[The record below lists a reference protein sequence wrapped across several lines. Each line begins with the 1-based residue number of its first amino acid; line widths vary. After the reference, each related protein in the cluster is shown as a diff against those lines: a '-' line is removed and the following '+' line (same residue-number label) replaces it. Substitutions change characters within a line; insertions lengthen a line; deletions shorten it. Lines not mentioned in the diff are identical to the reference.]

1 MKHIHLNGLELY
13 LLNHLSS
20 SSFFFL
26 LKDVVGGEGRVR
38 ACSQA
43 CEGA

>member
-26 LKDVVGGEGRVR
+26 LKDVVGGG
-38 ACSQA
+38 ACA
-43 CEGA
+43 CVLAGM